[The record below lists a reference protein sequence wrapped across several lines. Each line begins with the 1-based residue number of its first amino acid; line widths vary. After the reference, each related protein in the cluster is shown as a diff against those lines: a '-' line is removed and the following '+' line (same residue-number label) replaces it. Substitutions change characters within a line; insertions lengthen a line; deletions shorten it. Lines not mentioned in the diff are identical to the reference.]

1 MSKALA
7 RSTDPI
13 TSHHAANAAAGF
25 ADTHRRMIL
34 TVLEEYGDMTA
45 HEIAAHIP
53 GLVPHQ
59 IMKRLSELYGAKL
72 IAPTGETRQ
81 ATGRTPARVWRI
93 VK

>member
-1 MSKALA
+1 MRPLA

-13 TSHHAANAAAGF
+13 TSHIAAANVAHF
-25 ADTHRRMIL
+25 ADSHKNMIL
-34 TVLEEYGDMTA
+34 AALEKHGAMTA

-59 IMKRLSELYGAKL
+59 ILKRFPELHRQGL
-72 IAPTGETRQ
+72 ITTTGETRQ
-81 ATGRTPARVWRI
+81 AAGRTPARVWRI